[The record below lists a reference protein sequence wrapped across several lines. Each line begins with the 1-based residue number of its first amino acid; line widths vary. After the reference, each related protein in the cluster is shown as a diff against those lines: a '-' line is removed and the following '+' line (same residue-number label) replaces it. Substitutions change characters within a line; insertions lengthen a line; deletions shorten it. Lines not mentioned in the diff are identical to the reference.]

1 MDYTVQ
7 ELVYQVRDA
16 IQDKGLSEDYT
27 DPDRHT
33 DAEII
38 RCANVALADAFRLRP
53 DLFYGS
59 LSLQDVPVVS
69 VADIA
74 NSIEFPV
81 DKTYFS
87 AFVDHVAG
95 TLSMSDDEFSK
106 DGRAIL
112 LLQRFSAKLVGR
124 GA

>member
-1 MDYTVQ
+1 MAFTVKD
-7 ELVYQVRDA
+7 LVHQVRDA

-38 RCANVALADAFRLRP
+38 RCANLAIADAFRLRP
-53 DLFYGS
+53 DLFYGY
-59 LSLQDVPVVS
+59 LVEQDIPS
-69 VADIA
+69 VTTDQIA
-74 NSIEFPV
+74 SGIEFPV
-81 DKTYFS
+81 HGTYFS

-106 DGRAIL
+106 DGRAVTL
-112 LLQRFSAKLVGR
+112 LSRFSAKLVGR